1 MTQQD
6 ELILRGLELKMDRIL
21 DYLNIQQQNNKH
33 EEKAQEMELGEW
45 VTLTQAWE
53 LQGKLFS
60 LQTIRS
66 RFDLQPLMGRGTM
79 IGRNKCFRKAD
90 VMEWL
95 NAVTPEQRKAYKLK
109 YGGSKQ

>member
-21 DYLNIQQQNNKH
+21 DYLNIQQKNSKN
-33 EEKAQEMELGEW
+33 EEKAQKMELGEW

-60 LQTIRS
+60 LQTLRS
-66 RFDLQPLMGRGTM
+66 RFDLQPLMGHGTM
-79 IGRNKCFRKAD
+79 IGRNKCFRKTE